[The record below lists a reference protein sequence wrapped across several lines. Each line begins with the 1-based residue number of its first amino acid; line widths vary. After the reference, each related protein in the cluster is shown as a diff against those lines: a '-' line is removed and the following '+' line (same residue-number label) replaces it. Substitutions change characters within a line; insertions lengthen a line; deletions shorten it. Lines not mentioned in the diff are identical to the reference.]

1 LVRAPVAE
9 MVTAPVNN
17 FKPALE
23 VTDINPSAVVVPL
36 TVNVEVF
43 ESNKVVPDETA
54 IFGSVIGPK

>member
-1 LVRAPVAE
+1 MDEILTRPL
-9 MVTAPVNN
+9 NN

-23 VTDINPSAVVVPL
+23 VTDINPFTVVVPL

-43 ESNKVVPDETA
+43 ERDKVVPDETV